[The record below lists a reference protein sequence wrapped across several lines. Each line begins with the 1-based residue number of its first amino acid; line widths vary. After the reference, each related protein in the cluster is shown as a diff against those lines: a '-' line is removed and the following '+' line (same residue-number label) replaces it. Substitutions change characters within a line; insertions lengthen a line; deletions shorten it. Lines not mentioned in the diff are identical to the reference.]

1 MYNNCAQ
8 TKQIGDVIMKLQKR
22 LLFLGALV
30 ATSLVACNHTQP
42 SSQPEPD
49 NHVNVF
55 VLSGRRST
63 VLCPRHT
70 FSPFLIM
77 ATSYFPVPVLQNWY
91 LRKSMLR
98 GG

>member
-42 SSQPEPD
+42 SKEPEPD
-49 NHVNVF
+49 NTHVDVF
-55 VLSGRRST
+55 VLSGQSNISI
-63 VLCPRHT
+63 
-70 FSPFLIM
+70 SP
-77 ATSYFPVPVLQNWY
+77 TPPGW
-91 LRKSMLR
+91 
-98 GG
+98 

>member
-8 TKQIGDVIMKLQKR
+8 TKQIGDVMMKLQKR

-55 VLSGRRST
+55 VLSGQSNMEGST
-63 VLCPRHT
+63 TYV
-70 FSPFLIM
+70 SDKDD
-77 ATSYFPVPVLQNWY
+77 QW
-91 LRKSMLR
+91 LRNAF
-98 GG
+98 